1 MKLKDNRLIKAAS
14 RIFGLRHEERL
25 FAAIMLFLLVALN
38 SLVIIRYFDK
48 FTPMVKYY
56 WPLFI
61 RNFQISGFDPITYS
75 VVSDWTAGYNVYRH
89 PLLAFYMYVPYL
101 INQLLM
107 KLTGINCAIFI
118 VAVIQIFFGFYA
130 MIFLRRILR
139 DIVGLSNNLASL
151 LSLFCYSFAFVMLSS
166 MVPDHFIISMML
178 ILLTLHLSGQWMKSG
193 RRMDAWHTIV
203 LFLLTAG
210 TSLNNG
216 LKTFMASLFVN
227 GRHFFRLRYILL
239 AVIVPSALLWT
250 CSRLEYDKIVWP
262 RDMARNEA
270 KAKLKAKKEAAQKQK
285 EAQLQKEQKAMAQ
298 ATVKVASPGDT
309 AAAKRDTASTHSD
322 TTASAATKPAQKK
335 DAKPKTAKQGQP
347 ISNGEFMKWT
357 DISTSRTMSAVEN
370 LFGESIQL
378 HKDYLLKDE
387 FRKRPM
393 IVHYSN
399 PLNYIV
405 EAIIVLLFVAG
416 IWCGRRS
423 RFMWLVMSY
432 FLLDMALHMGLGFG
446 INEVYIMSAHWIYAI
461 PIAIAYILAASGRRL
476 RRAVCTVVFLLTF
489 YLLGYNITLIA
500 SYLL

>member
-14 RIFGLRHEERL
+14 RIFGLRREERL
-25 FAAIMLFLLVALN
+25 FAAVMLLMLTALN

-107 KLTGINCAIFI
+107 KLTGVNCAIFI
-118 VAVIQIFFGFYA
+118 VAAIQIFFGFYA
-130 MIFLRRILR
+130 MIFLRRILS
-139 DIVGLSNNLASL
+139 DIVGLSENMASL
-151 LSLFCYSFAFVMLSS
+151 MSLFCFSFAFVMLSS

-193 RRMDAWHTIV
+193 RRMSAWHTIV

-216 LKTFMASLFVN
+216 LKTFMAALFVN
-227 GRHFFRLRYILL
+227 GRRFFRPGYILA
-239 AVIVPSALLWT
+239 AVILPSALLWT

-270 KAKLKAKKEAAQKQK
+270 KAKLKAKKEAEQRQK
-285 EAQLQKEQKAMAQ
+285 ELQLQKEQKAMAQ
-298 ATVKVASPGDT
+298 ATMKTASAGNT
-309 AAAKRDTASTHSD
+309 AATSRDTASAHSD
-322 TTASAATKPAQKK
+322 TTASATTKPAPKK
-335 DAKPKTAKQGQP
+335 TTKPKTAKQGKP
-347 ISNGEFMKWT
+347 ISNGEFMRWT

-393 IVHYSN
+393 IVHYSS
-399 PLNYIV
+399 PVNYII
-405 EAIIVLLFVAG
+405 EAIILLLFATGV
-416 IWCGRRS
+416 WCGRRS
-423 RFMWLVMSY
+423 RFLWLVMSY

-461 PIAIAYILAASGRRL
+461 PIATAYIITTSGRRV
-476 RRAVCTVVFLLTF
+476 RRAVGATVFLLTCF
-489 YLLGYNITLIA
+489 LLGYNITLIA